1 MVLYFAYGSN
11 MSEEAVLGR
20 APSAA
25 RVGKARLPDHRIRF
39 GRKSKRTGTGVA
51 DIVAGPGFM
60 VMGVL
65 YEIPDSEWKG
75 ILRKEGAL
83 MKEPAYRVVDVTVF
97 SFAER
102 RNRAA
107 KSFAVASPSDV
118 EQIPSADYL
127 SAMLAQ
133 AEEMNFP
140 AYALFLR
147 WLRKRAMETDVPPL
161 REGLLVSGTNV
172 RNRAGGHYL
181 VRVNPRTLGT
191 TKSGLATVEFDG
203 RVTVAALDVTEEV
216 AEHSCEMDQNLR
228 HALGMIG
235 QNCYGYT
242 VSVQPLSG
250 MRNRVDLVRPRSLT
264 LLVHQTNWIDSEKR
278 ICVLHERSLALL
290 GIKEGE
296 HVEIL
301 NVWRGEFGDLSVK
314 RIKLRAHTS
323 EKRADQTR
331 EYPGF
336 DHVHLDRECRTEL
349 GFPVDR
355 AGFLNRPVLVR
366 PSVRRLLQQRIAR
379 YGVTFF
385 LGIASL
391 SQLLALFAPTLPSL
405 LRGLVAIATAVLAT
419 IVVAWLDIRASLAH

>member
-11 MSEEAVLGR
+11 MSEETVTGR
-20 APSAA
+20 APSATF
-25 RVGKARLPDHRIRF
+25 VGKARLPEYRIRF
-39 GRKSKRTGTGVA
+39 GRKSKKTGTGVA
-51 DIVAGPGFM
+51 DIVAEPGFT

-65 YEIPDSEWKG
+65 YDVPENEWKG

-83 MKEPAYRVVDVTVF
+83 MKQPAYRTVEVTVY
-97 SFAER
+97 SFADK
-102 RNRAA
+102 
-107 KSFAVASPSDV
+107 KSRTATAFVVVSPSEA
-118 EQIPSADYL
+118 EQIPSAEYL
-127 SAMLAQ
+127 SAMITQ
-133 AEEMNFP
+133 ADRLGLP
-140 AYALFLR
+140 AYAVFLR
-147 WLRKRAMETDVPPL
+147 WLRKRAAEAGTPPL

-172 RNRAGGHYL
+172 RNRPGGHYL
-181 VRVNPRTLGT
+181 VRVHPRTLGKV
-191 TKSGLATVEFDG
+191 KSRLVTVEFDG
-203 RVTVAALDVTEEV
+203 RVTVAALDITEEV
-216 AEHSCEMDQNLR
+216 AERSCEIDQNLR

-242 VSVQPLSG
+242 VGIHPLSG

-301 NVWRGEFGDLSVK
+301 NAWRDGSGHLSVK
-314 RIKLRAHTS
+314 KIKLRAYTS

-331 EYPGF
+331 DYPGF

-349 GFPVDR
+349 GLPTDR
-355 AGFLNRPVLVR
+355 GEFLNRPVLVR

-391 SQLLALFAPTLPSL
+391 SQLLALFAPTLSSL
-405 LRGLVAIATAVLAT
+405 VRGLLAIATAILAT
-419 IVVAWLDIRASLAH
+419 VIVAWLDIRASLSY

>member
-11 MSEEAVLGR
+11 MSEPVVLDR
-20 APSAA
+20 APTAT
-25 RVGKARLPDHRIRF
+25 RVGKARLSDHRIRF
-39 GRKSKRTGTGVA
+39 GRRSKRTGTGVA
-51 DIVAGPGFM
+51 DIVAAPGFM

-65 YEIPDSEWKG
+65 YEVPEKEWKG

-83 MKEPAYRVVDVTVF
+83 MQEPAYRAVQVTVF
-97 SFAER
+97 SFADK
-102 RNRAA
+102 
-107 KSFAVASPSDV
+107 KSRTATSFVVTSPSEV

-127 SAMLAQ
+127 SAMITQ
-133 AEEMNFP
+133 AEDLKFP
-140 AYALFLR
+140 AYAAFLR
-147 WLRKRAMETDVPPL
+147 WLRKRAMEVSAPPL

-172 RNRAGGHYL
+172 QKRPGGHYL
-181 VRVNPRTLGT
+181 VRVNPRTLGKV
-191 TKSGLATVEFDG
+191 KSRLATVEFDG
-203 RVTVAALDVTEEV
+203 RVTVAALDSAEEV
-216 AEHSCEMDQNLR
+216 AENSCEMDQNLR

-242 VSVQPLSG
+242 AVVHPLSG
-250 MRNRVDLVRPRSLT
+250 VRNRVDLVRPRSLT

-301 NVWRGEFGDLSVK
+301 NVWREESGVLSVK

-323 EKRADQTR
+323 EKRADQPR

-336 DHVHLDRECRTEL
+336 DHVHLDRECRSEL
-349 GFPVDR
+349 GFPADR
-355 AGFLNRPVLVR
+355 SDFLNRPVLVR
-366 PSVRRLLQQRIAR
+366 PSVHRLLQQRIAK

-405 LRGLVAIATAVLAT
+405 LRGLMAIATAVLAT
-419 IVVAWLDIRASLAH
+419 VVVALLDIRASLSH